1 MESLCLRNPKLTNC
15 MHSLIHFSPWG
26 CWVGLAK
33 EVIFP
38 LCCQKEK
45 LLDFFLSVKICRSR
59 KVNSRRLST
68 KRSFQMSCQ
77 RDHSS
82 NKWEQI
88 LKAKMRSQSRF
99 WEQRNVRT
107 WSTWAGHW
115 KKMCHCGWTK
125 QKMQSIIKGIK
136 NFERLKLVWWREMTY
151 LPWIINI
158 GTGVQ
163 TPLRKDPEENQR
175 WKNSLKIFCLKYA
188 KYMA

>member
-1 MESLCLRNPKLTNC
+1 MFTGVLENKSIKERIGTTSFYLMESLCLRNPKLTNC

-68 KRSFQMSCQ
+68 KQSIQMSCQ

-107 WSTWAGHW
+107 WSTWAGHR
-115 KKMCHCGWTK
+115 KKCVIVDE
-125 QKMQSIIKGIK
+125 QSRRCNQSLRELRI
-136 NFERLKLVWWREMTY
+136 LK
-151 LPWIINI
+151 
-158 GTGVQ
+158 
-163 TPLRKDPEENQR
+163 D
-175 WKNSLKIFCLKYA
+175 
-188 KYMA
+188 